1 MDHAFFN
8 NALIRIIM
16 ILKFLA
22 ATLLIALLSFA
33 CGLYFQWWVIAPVS
47 FVVSLLIPQ
56 RPLAA
61 FMAGFLALFL
71 LWGGLALAIDL
82 ANGSILSAKVA
93 AILPLGGSS
102 YAIVIVTGLVG
113 ALVGGG
119 SALTA
124 AFLKKTS

>member
-1 MDHAFFN
+1 MT
-8 NALIRIIM
+8 
-16 ILKFLA
+16 LKFLA

-33 CGLYFQWWVIAPVS
+33 CGLYFPWWVIAPVS

-56 RPLAA
+56 RPLPS

-82 ANGSILSAKVA
+82 ANGSILSARIA
-93 AILPLGGSS
+93 TILPLGGSS

>member
-1 MDHAFFN
+1 MGHAFFN
-8 NALIRIIM
+8 NAFIRIIM
-16 ILKFLA
+16 ILKFVA

-33 CGLYFQWWVIAPVS
+33 CGLYFPWWVIAPVS
-47 FVVSLLIPQ
+47 FIVSLLIPQ

-82 ANGSILSAKVA
+82 ANGSILSARVA

-102 YAIVIVTGLVG
+102 YAIVIVTGVIG

-124 AFLKKTS
+124 AFLRKDS